1 MSDRHAR
8 TGASAATPSVCAAS
22 TDPDKE
28 DHRTPSCSAGIVP
41 RSTRSPAGDH
51 HAIADLHPRTPQVRP
66 GGNDDPRRRAPAR
79 DPLGFVGS
87 RPCIRCRID
96 HPITNSPPTTGD
108 SSSPSGNVAPSRSR
122 PPRSPTRCGSI
133 PPCWPDG
140 RSTVRASGRCCEPP
154 PCTWTC
160 GSRGGDAW
168 RRHSTTSRPMSPP
181 AEPTCTG
188 EQMALHIVVVTAAGR
203 RLDDDFD
210 DLLRDVPA
218 HPDDIDW
225 ISPLEFLFEDYDVLT
240 LFDPE
245 PLRTGSNLDPGTG
258 AFRSRITRP
267 AIPTADTVADDS
279 PRGADGPVFG
289 VSGAVVGAPVFCSE
303 VFAHA
308 PRRRRPPAG
317 ISAHEGGPSRRDGR
331 GPTSVVPYSSFPRPR
346 ARRRRGR
353 PTVLRRGE
361 PPSGAEEP
369 KCARMTGSP
378 SRSSRRDLRRSPR
391 SSAAI
396 DPRRSPDLA
405 NGMSSPERPP
415 TTRAVSRS
423 SSGAS
428 SAHGCASHRR
438 LPFLPPFDGDWLPR
452 VNPSP
457 GSMPRRKYPRVRS
470 ALRRDRHCCVPGVS
484 PALVGA
490 VAPEGR
496 AGTRWRTVP
505 ARPPRSVGTCTR
517 LRGSAPDRPTDPFW
531 SIGIGAPTFP
541 AQTGRRRRSGR
552 RGCF

>member
-140 RSTVRASGRCCEPP
+140 RSTVRASGRCCELP

-245 PLRTGSNLDPGTG
+245 PLRTGSTSTRGLVRSVRGSPGPRSPPRIPSLTIAPVERTVRFSGSAVRWSALRCSAQRSLHTLHG
-258 AFRSRITRP
+258 AGGNRP
-267 AIPTADTVADDS
+267 DLCARRWAVS
-279 PRGADGPVFG
+279 PRWARPYFG
-289 VSGAVVGAPVFCSE
+289 GSVLLVPSS
-303 VFAHA
+303 
-308 PRRRRPPAG
+308 
-317 ISAHEGGPSRRDGR
+317 SAPSRETNC
-331 GPTSVVPYSSFPRPR
+331 PSS
-346 ARRRRGR
+346 RRTAQRRGR
-353 PTVLRRGE
+353 AQVRPYDRVTE
-361 PPSGAEEP
+361 SII
-369 KCARMTGSP
+369 SP
-378 SRSSRRDLRRSPR
+378 
-391 SSAAI
+391 
-396 DPRRSPDLA
+396 
-405 NGMSSPERPP
+405 
-415 TTRAVSRS
+415 
-423 SSGAS
+423 
-428 SAHGCASHRR
+428 
-438 LPFLPPFDGDWLPR
+438 
-452 VNPSP
+452 
-457 GSMPRRKYPRVRS
+457 
-470 ALRRDRHCCVPGVS
+470 
-484 PALVGA
+484 
-490 VAPEGR
+490 
-496 AGTRWRTVP
+496 
-505 ARPPRSVGTCTR
+505 
-517 LRGSAPDRPTDPFW
+517 
-531 SIGIGAPTFP
+531 
-541 AQTGRRRRSGR
+541 
-552 RGCF
+552 